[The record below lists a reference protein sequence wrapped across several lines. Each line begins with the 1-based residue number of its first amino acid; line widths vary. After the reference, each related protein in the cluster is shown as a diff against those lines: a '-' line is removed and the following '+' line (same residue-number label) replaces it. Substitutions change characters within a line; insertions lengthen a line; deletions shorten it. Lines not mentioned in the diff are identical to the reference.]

1 MVADIV
7 LGLAPSALLV
17 SITGPRTTVIAA
29 LHKITTAVL
38 RKIIST
44 VLSLVV
50 AKMRS
55 WLELASSAVVSTSAM
70 VAIRRHQVSHHFTL
84 TAAQDLLR
92 RAMPRL
98 RVATVGPFVAP
109 G

>member
-7 LGLAPSALLV
+7 LELGPSVQLV
-17 SITGPRTTVIAA
+17 SITVPRTTVTAA
-29 LHKITTAVL
+29 L
-38 RKIIST
+38 RKIVVT

-55 WLELASSAVVSTSAM
+55 LLELAPSAEVSTSAM
-70 VAIRRHQVSHHFTL
+70 VAVRHQVSHRFTL
-84 TAAQDLLR
+84 TAAQDLQR
-92 RAMPRL
+92 QAMPRL